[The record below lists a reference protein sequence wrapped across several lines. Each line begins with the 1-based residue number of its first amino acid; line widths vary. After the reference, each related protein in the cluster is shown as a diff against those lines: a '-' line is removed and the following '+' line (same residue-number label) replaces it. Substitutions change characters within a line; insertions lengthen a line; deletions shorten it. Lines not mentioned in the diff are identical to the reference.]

1 MPPLDAT
8 LLHMQPGSPQPT
20 PAPDASGLPDPV
32 DEAVRTI
39 RAHGERVTVART
51 AVLRVLADAKT
62 YLTADQ
68 IFAEVNRAAPGV
80 HRTTI
85 YRALDALERL
95 GLVVQ
100 TRMGQDAA
108 AYQLAAYLLGESDPR
123 LHVVCRACGRVQ
135 EVATDLLETVA
146 ERLAADQG
154 FRLDPTGVAL
164 TGRCAACADIAV
176 SGRWM

>member
-1 MPPLDAT
+1 MEPA
-8 LLHMQPGSPQPT
+8 SPHPT
-20 PAPDASGLPDPV
+20 PAQTV
-32 DEAVRTI
+32 DEAVRRI

-51 AVLRVLADAKT
+51 AVLRVLADPSAPG
-62 YLTADQ
+62 YLTADG

-108 AYQLAAYLLGESDPR
+108 AYRLAGELTGEDETFV
-123 LHVVCRACGRVQ
+123 HVRCRVCGTVARAAG
-135 EVATDLLETVA
+135 DLLDDA
-146 ERLAADQG
+146 AKRLADDSG
-154 FRLDPTGVAL
+154 FTLDPMGVAL
-164 TGRCAACADIAV
+164 TGVCASCAATPASRRAAP
-176 SGRWM
+176 

>member
-1 MPPLDAT
+1 MDDGAV
-8 LLHMQPGSPQPT
+8 HPT
-20 PAPDASGLPDPV
+20 PDGSSPGATPDPV
-32 DEAVRTI
+32 EEAVRLI

-51 AVLRVLADAKT
+51 SVLRVLADADG

-68 IFAEVNRAAPGV
+68 AFVAVNRAAPGV

-100 TRMGQDAA
+100 TRMGPDAA
-108 AYQLAAYLLGESDPR
+108 AYQLSALLRGETGPR
-123 LHVVCRACGRVQ
+123 LHVICRACGHVN
-135 EVATDLLETVA
+135 EAAADLLDEVA
-146 ERLAADQG
+146 ERLARESG

-164 TGRCAACADIAV
+164 TGHCKACTEIPTRRRGA
-176 SGRWM
+176 G

>member
-1 MPPLDAT
+1 MDD
-8 LLHMQPGSPQPT
+8 GSPPPT
-20 PAPDASGLPDPV
+20 PAPDDAETADRV
-32 DEAVRTI
+32 VAEAVARI

-51 AVLRVLADAKT
+51 AVLRVLADT
-62 YLTADQ
+62 SGFLTADQ

-108 AYQLAAYLLGESDPR
+108 TYQLGEAGTYVH
-123 LHVVCRACGRVQ
+123 LVCRDCGRV
-135 EVATDLLETVA
+135 ERAPGDLLDPV
-146 ERLAADQG
+146 AADLVERSG
-154 FRLDPTGVAL
+154 FRLIPTGAAL
-164 TGRCAACADIAV
+164 TGVCRSCFDSLRYRKPRPDAPTA
-176 SGRWM
+176 WWQ

>member
-1 MPPLDAT
+1 MDRGT
-8 LLHMQPGSPQPT
+8 PQPT
-20 PAPDASGLPDPV
+20 PTPDPGGSGLPDPV
-32 DEAVRTI
+32 DEAVRRI
-39 RAHGERVTVART
+39 RAHGERVTIART
-51 AVLRVLADAKT
+51 AVLRVLADSKA

-68 IFAEVNRAAPGV
+68 IFVEVSRAAPGV

-135 EVATDLLETVA
+135 EVAGDLLDAVA
-146 ERLAADQG
+146 RRLAAEYA

-164 TGRCAACADIAV
+164 TGHCDTCTRNPLPTR
-176 SGRWM
+176 GRA

>member
-1 MPPLDAT
+1 MDPAAP
-8 LLHMQPGSPQPT
+8 HPT
-20 PAPDASGLPDPV
+20 PSRPDPV
-32 DEAVRTI
+32 EEAVRRI

-51 AVLRVLADAKT
+51 AVLRVLADAGS

-68 IFAEVNRAAPGV
+68 TFVRVNRAAPGV

-108 AYQLAAYLLGESDPR
+108 AYQLSPSLLGATEPR
-123 LHVVCRACGRVQ
+123 LHVICRTCGRVD
-135 EVATDLLETVA
+135 EVAADLLADVA
-146 ERLAADQG
+146 QRLAAENQ
-154 FRLDPTGVAL
+154 FTLDPTAVAL
-164 TGRCAACADIAV
+164 TGQCTHCATGNR
-176 SGRWM
+176 SNSPR